1 MNTTVHGMCKEETIK
16 YSNVNSLQIK
26 QTRRHV
32 REFVLSSGEQQRE
45 QETKSIASLQLGSL
59 RIMYDFDV
67 VA

>member
-1 MNTTVHGMCKEETIK
+1 MQKDIEKKTHEYNSAWNVQRGNEIK

-45 QETKSIASLQLGSL
+45 EEYS
-59 RIMYDFDV
+59 
-67 VA
+67 